1 MRYRPEIDGLRA
13 VSVLAVF
20 FFHLGDNITSGGY
33 VGVDVFFV
41 ISGYLITSLILSERQ
56 RNEFSLVSFYA
67 RRIKRI
73 APALLAV
80 VLATIALGYFILA
93 PGDYALLARSSQFTL
108 AGASNFFFFENTGYF
123 DPHADTMPL
132 LHTWSLGVEEQ
143 FYVIWPSLLI
153 VLTSLSRM
161 MKIPVLVFILAIVG
175 ASFAAFC
182 LVGEKYQFY
191 MPYSRA
197 WELGLGAAI
206 GFLPEVAKQHFP
218 RLRKLL
224 PWAGFA
230 LIGAAVS
237 RLSST
242 VGLTGSIAAA
252 VLGAC
257 FIIFAIEPKTWIHR
271 ILSSM
276 PFVFIGKISYSL
288 YLWHFPAIVFWRY
301 YSGEQ
306 TIPSAYFAPFI
317 VGVTAIAWLS
327 WHYVEEPC
335 RRATFNW
342 QLVFAAFA
350 GATLAVGYACWA
362 IVATNGALA
371 RIPESVRPLH
381 SKEEMW
387 GWPCPSWHL
396 VGKLNLCTGG
406 APWDTAAAHAVIW
419 GDSNSAH
426 FMPLLD
432 VAGRQRNVS
441 ISLIYYDCAPMV
453 AIGYFEIRS
462 QAYTRDCGS
471 HQKESLA
478 MLQGTEISLII
489 LSAAWQFYIPVSV
502 SKAALNRLLPQVS
515 AAGRTVVIMSEIPN
529 WFEDPIP
536 CVFAMQTS
544 LLRSR
549 SFRQTCQNRI
559 SGFDRSYFHIRQE
572 PTDNMIRSLN
582 GQNGVVVW
590 PMVDSMCSE
599 RSCMSMVDG
608 ELIYFDS
615 GHLRR
620 NLKDQTKLDLAT
632 VLHFADLMEL
642 AKKN

>member
-13 VSVLAVF
+13 VSVLAIIL
-20 FFHLGDNITSGGY
+20 FHLGVTSGGY

-41 ISGYLITSLILSERQ
+41 ISGYLITSLICSERQ
-56 RNEFSLVSFYA
+56 RNEFSLLSFYA

-73 APALLAV
+73 VPALLAT
-80 VLATIALGYFILA
+80 VLATIVLGYFVLP
-93 PGDYALLARSSQFTL
+93 PGDYALLARSGQFAL
-108 AGASNFFFFENTGYF
+108 VGASNFFFFENTGYF
-123 DPHADTMPL
+123 NPHADTMPL

-143 FYVIWPSLLI
+143 FYAIWPGLLI
-153 VLTSLSRM
+153 ILVGLSRM
-161 MKIPVLVFILAIVG
+161 MKIPVLIFMSAIIA
-175 ASFAAFC
+175 ASFAAFF
-182 LVGEKYQFY
+182 LIPEQYAFY

-206 GFLPEVAKQHFP
+206 GFLPEVAKQRFP
-218 RLRKLL
+218 RLKKLL

-230 LIGAAVS
+230 LIGAAVC
-237 RLSST
+237 RFGST
-242 VGLTGSIAAA
+242 GDLTGNVAAA

-257 FIIFAIEPKTWIHR
+257 FIIFVIEPKTWFHR

-288 YLWHFPAIVFWRY
+288 YLWHFPALVFWRY

-306 TIPSAYFAPFI
+306 TIPLVYFTPFI
-317 VGVTAIAWLS
+317 VGITAIAWLS
-327 WHYVEEPC
+327 WRYIEEPC

-342 QLVFAAFA
+342 QPVFSAFA
-350 GATLAVGYACWA
+350 GAALAVGYACWT

-371 RIPESVRPLH
+371 RIPESVRPVQSLG
-381 SKEEMW
+381 EMW
-387 GWPCPSWHL
+387 RWPCPSWHL

-441 ISLIYYDCAPMV
+441 ISEINGCAPIV

-462 QAYTRDCGS
+462 AAYTRDCGS
-471 HQKESLA
+471 QQKEVLA
-478 MLQGTEISLII
+478 TLQSTEISLVI
-489 LSAAWQFYIPVSV
+489 LSAAWSLYGRPVV
-502 SKAALNRLLPQVS
+502 SRLEAALNRLLPQVS
-515 AAGRTVVIMSEIPN
+515 TAGRTVVIMSQIPN
-529 WFEDPIP
+529 SFEDPVA
-536 CVFAMQTS
+536 CVFALQTS
-544 LLRSR
+544 LLRSH
-549 SFRQTCQNRI
+549 SFRQMCQNRI
-559 SGFDRSYFHIRQE
+559 SGFDKSYFRKYQE
-572 PTDNMIRSLN
+572 PTDDMIRSFN

-590 PMVDSMCSE
+590 PMVDSLCSE
-599 RSCMSMVDG
+599 RSCTSMVDG
-608 ELIYFDS
+608 EMIYYNFL
-615 GHLRR
+615 HLRR
-620 NLKDQTKLDLAT
+620 NLKDQTKLDLTAM
-632 VLHFADLMEL
+632 LHFADLMEL